1 MKQISLII
9 LLFISF
15 QFSAF
20 SQSATDKLKAL
31 EQSHDYV
38 EASGYIK
45 SAIKENPKDVKLIVL
60 CGDIYTEVDKLD
72 SALIVYNIA
81 KDVKSSALILRK
93 IAKTQSKLGNHKD
106 AVETIQQA
114 IKNDK
119 ADVYCQLDYGMILIA
134 ADSINQAELVISK
147 AREMNKNIPDAYLA
161 LGELYYAQQIYELAR
176 TNFESALK
184 LDENLI
190 EARIKLATTY
200 YQMGIREQDED
211 LRQNLLVSSL
221 KEWNTITTKDPKN
234 ARAFYEQGRLF
245 FFASKYVEAAQSFN
259 QYIQLRP
266 NNSLAKWY
274 LAQSLYEIGKCEEAA
289 PYLRAASNEID
300 SVKFKAMV
308 ILGRCYFQVGKSQ
321 ECIATF
327 KSLRNVGYVLE
338 EKNLDMY
345 ARSNLAIGDTIEA
358 MIAFKELVNRNPQ
371 QCDLLMNLGQLSR
384 LVKNYEDAI
393 FFFSK
398 RLENC
403 KNSNRIGK
411 TLFYIG
417 TSYLSLEKPDTAMI
431 FIKKAIEEEP
441 NDILSYVYQG
451 DVYSKLGQNDSSKIS
466 FKLAI
471 EKGAADTSAQGRN
484 FVNQAYAKLCGIVF
498 DEKNYKEL
506 LKISTEWSQFDP
518 NYSFAFL
525 YLGIANQGLEDK
537 DAACRNYRKVIQL
550 DPKNKPAQ
558 EMVKKLGC

>member
-1 MKQISLII
+1 
-9 LLFISF
+9 
-15 QFSAF
+15 
-20 SQSATDKLKAL
+20 
-31 EQSHDYV
+31 
-38 EASGYIK
+38 
-45 SAIKENPKDVKLIVL
+45 
-60 CGDIYTEVDKLD
+60 
-72 SALIVYNIA
+72 
-81 KDVKSSALILRK
+81 
-93 IAKTQSKLGNHKD
+93 
-106 AVETIQQA
+106 
-114 IKNDK
+114 
-119 ADVYCQLDYGMILIA
+119 
-134 ADSINQAELVISK
+134 
-147 AREMNKNIPDAYLA
+147 
-161 LGELYYAQQIYELAR
+161 
-176 TNFESALK
+176 
-184 LDENLI
+184 
-190 EARIKLATTY
+190 
-200 YQMGIREQDED
+200 
-211 LRQNLLVSSL
+211 
-221 KEWNTITTKDPKN
+221 
-234 ARAFYEQGRLF
+234 
-245 FFASKYVEAAQSFN
+245 
-259 QYIQLRP
+259 
-266 NNSLAKWY
+266 
-274 LAQSLYEIGKCEEAA
+274 
-289 PYLRAASNEID
+289 
-300 SVKFKAMV
+300 
-308 ILGRCYFQVGKSQ
+308 
-321 ECIATF
+321 
-327 KSLRNVGYVLE
+327 
-338 EKNLDMY
+338 
-345 ARSNLAIGDTIEA
+345 
-358 MIAFKELVNRNPQ
+358 
-371 QCDLLMNLGQLSR
+371 
-384 LVKNYEDAI
+384 I

-403 KNSNRIGK
+403 KNSTRIGK